1 MTINRLQLDNGL
13 RIIHHHDP
21 ATVMVAVDILYNV
34 GARDEKPELTG
45 MAHLFEHLMFGGSAN
60 IPHFDAEIERAGGM
74 NNAWTNNDFT
84 NFYDVAPAVNLETL
98 FWLESDRMLELAF
111 SPKSLEV
118 QRNVVIEEFKQTC
131 LNQPYGD
138 LSHHLRSL
146 LYKVHPYRYPTIG
159 KEPAHIERV
168 TSDDVKDFFFSH
180 YAPNNAVLAVDG
192 NVSFDTVVNL
202 ARKWFGGIP
211 QRPIAPRLYPDE
223 KPIESPRSATV
234 TGRVPQTTVIR
245 AFAMPGYATPGYEEC
260 DLITDILA
268 SGRASRFYRNLVM
281 EGTLFSEA
289 DASIAGSEE
298 PGFLMLTGKL
308 LHNGPDAER
317 EALERLTAEAMK
329 LTAAPPTA
337 HELER
342 AVNRFESNRTFA
354 GMSFL
359 NRAYEMA
366 MAEMHGETS
375 ADISRRYSA
384 VTTESIAGTARRI
397 IDPRHS
403 VTLIY
408 RPDSSD

>member
-1 MTINRLQLDNGL
+1 MTINKLQLDNGL
-13 RIIHHHDP
+13 KIIHHHNP
-21 ATVMVAVDILYNV
+21 ATVMVAVNILYNV

-45 MAHLFEHLMFGGSAN
+45 MAHLFEHLMFGGSTN
-60 IPHFDAEIERAGGM
+60 IPNFDAEIERAGGM

-111 SPKSLEV
+111 SQKSLEV

-168 TSDDVKDFFFSH
+168 TPDDVKEFFFSH

-202 ARKWFGGIP
+202 ARKWFGDIP
-211 QRPIAPRLYPDE
+211 RRQIAPRTYPAE
-223 KPIESPRSATV
+223 GPIVSPRSTTV
-234 TGRVPQTTVIR
+234 SGRVPQTTVIR
-245 AFAMPGYATPGYEEC
+245 AFAMPGYAIPGYEEC

-281 EGTLFSEA
+281 EGNLFSEA

-308 LHNGPDAER
+308 LHNGPEAER

-329 LTAAPPTA
+329 LTTEQPTA

-366 MAEMHGETS
+366 IAEMHGETS
-375 ADISRRYSA
+375 ADISHRYNA
-384 VTTESIAGTARRI
+384 VTTESITDTARRI